1 MIDLKS
7 KIEGFSKVYRIETQ
21 NYSKI
26 IKVYNQRA
34 FINYFRV
41 NLKKFSKFYSSIQK
55 LKIAPFHRVLSNHIL
70 EINEVKC
77 DYPLNNKI
85 FFNNK
90 RLLTQFKEQILL
102 INKVNK
108 KLIDRNLIDEIKN
121 YLKVT
126 KSNKFIKNKI
136 KKLEDYINKYPQ
148 NRICHG
154 DIHFDNLVVSK
165 QKLILIDWDYSI
177 RSGLGYELAMFAYLE
192 KFNKKQI
199 KHLSKIFEV
208 SKNEIEHYLP
218 ICKLLDYL
226 YQDIS
231 YKLNSNKK
239 IDKTLIKKNKDFI
252 LNIL

>member
-102 INKVNK
+102 IRQFLHSMNILDQHHSLV
-108 KLIDRNLIDEIKN
+108 
-121 YLKVT
+121 
-126 KSNKFIKNKI
+126 
-136 KKLEDYINKYPQ
+136 LEFHTHCY
-148 NRICHG
+148 R
-154 DIHFDNLVVSK
+154 
-165 QKLILIDWDYSI
+165 
-177 RSGLGYELAMFAYLE
+177 
-192 KFNKKQI
+192 
-199 KHLSKIFEV
+199 
-208 SKNEIEHYLP
+208 LP
-218 ICKLLDYL
+218 IFGYWPCIQYFPL
-226 YQDIS
+226 
-231 YKLNSNKK
+231 
-239 IDKTLIKKNKDFI
+239 T
-252 LNIL
+252 